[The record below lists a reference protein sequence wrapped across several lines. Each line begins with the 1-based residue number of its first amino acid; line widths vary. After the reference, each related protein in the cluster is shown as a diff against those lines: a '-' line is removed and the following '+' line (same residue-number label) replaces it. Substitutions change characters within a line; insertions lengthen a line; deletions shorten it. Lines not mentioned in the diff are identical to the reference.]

1 MYCPNKETILT
12 KGSFSIVAQQKKQ
25 SRHGYNV
32 FGKVVSSSYLVDL
45 IASSAG
51 RKLSLVYLAND
62 VVQQSRARRKDEFPR
77 AFAAIIAEAMAIA
90 YRGTTPDVQNKLRR
104 VANVW
109 RERGVF
115 ELAVLGEIEQRLEGN
130 S

>member
-1 MYCPNKETILT
+1 MATMSSGRSSPT
-12 KGSFSIVAQQKKQ
+12 KACV
-25 SRHGYNV
+25 NC
-32 FGKVVSSSYLVDL
+32 
-45 IASSAG
+45 IASSAS

-62 VVQQSRARRKDEFPR
+62 VVQQSRARKKDEFPR
-77 AFAAIIAEAMAIA
+77 AFAGIIAEAMEIA
-90 YRGTTPDVQNKLRR
+90 YRGTTLDVQNKLRR

-115 ELAVLGEIEQRLEGN
+115 ELAVLADIEQKLEGN

>member
-1 MYCPNKETILT
+1 MSTKEGYSNN

-25 SRHGYNV
+25 SRRGYNV
-32 FGKVVSSSYLVDL
+32 FERVFSSCYLVDL

-77 AFAAIIAEAMAIA
+77 EFAVIIPEAMAIA

-115 ELAVLGEIEQRLEGN
+115 ELAILGEIEQRLEGT
-130 S
+130 

>member
-1 MYCPNKETILT
+1 MATM
-12 KGSFSIVAQQKKQ
+12 S
-25 SRHGYNV
+25 SRR
-32 FGKVVSSSYLVDL
+32 YLPCRL
-45 IASSAG
+45 SATCANQYSASSAS

-77 AFAAIIAEAMAIA
+77 TFAGVIAEAMEIA

-104 VANVW
+104 VASVW

-115 ELAVLGEIEQRLEGN
+115 EPPVLAEIDQRLEGI
-130 S
+130 SSSGHD